1 MTTHATSCPCHPS
14 IDDAI
19 AAHQAVVEQQARSL
33 LHPDDIGHADVIS
46 DGMEALW
53 KALTTYDSSRGEL
66 LSFLKVRVR
75 FRMIDGIRKRS
86 GRSAAPRPVT
96 TALHEDAPEVSIRLR
111 FEDETTQVGA
121 LDAWLTSAAAHDPRL
136 PDALRLLAEGW
147 NRTQA
152 ACASG
157 LSRTALWRLLR
168 DLRSTA

>member
-1 MTTHATSCPCHPS
+1 MVETRSCPCHPV

-19 AAHQAVVEQQARSL
+19 AAHRQVVEQQARSL
-33 LHPDDIGHADVIS
+33 VHPDDASHADAIS

-53 KALTTYDSSRGEL
+53 RALASYDPARGEL
-66 LSFLKVRVR
+66 EPFIKVRVR
-75 FRMIDGIRKRS
+75 FRMIDGIRRRS
-86 GRSAAPRPVT
+86 GRGAGPRPVT
-96 TALHEDAPEVSIRLR
+96 TALHEDVPEVSIRLR
-111 FEDETTQVGA
+111 FEDETADVGQ
-121 LDAWLTSAAAHDPRL
+121 LDAWLTSAAAHDERL
-136 PDALRLLAEGW
+136 PAALRLLAEGW

>member
-1 MTTHATSCPCHPS
+1 MTPPTTSCPCHPS

-19 AAHQAVVEQQARSL
+19 AAHQGVVEQQARSL
-33 LHPDDIGHADVIS
+33 VHPDDVGHADVIS

-53 KALTTYDSSRGEL
+53 RALAAYDQARGDLEP
-66 LSFLKVRVR
+66 FLKVRVR
-75 FRMIDGIRKRS
+75 FRMIDGIRRRS
-86 GRSAAPRPVT
+86 GRGAGPRPT
-96 TALHEDAPEVSIRLR
+96 TTGLHEDVPEVAIRLR

-121 LDAWLTSAAAHDPRL
+121 LDAWLTSAADHDERL
-136 PDALRLLAEGW
+136 PAALKLLAEGW